1 MAKKGSSVKV
11 RLESEA
17 GTGYRYYS
25 QRSTRA
31 EYKIKKKK
39 YDPWAVRK
47 DEKGNDIIGAN
58 GKPVRGMHVMFVEK
72 KMPPSKKN

>member
-1 MAKKGSSVKV
+1 MAKKSTNMKV

-17 GTGYRYYS
+17 GTGYRYYTK
-25 QRSTRA
+25 RSTRA

-39 YDPWAVRK
+39 YDPWAVNP
-47 DEKGNDIIGAN
+47 ET
-58 GKPVRGMHVMFVEK
+58 GKRGMHVMFVEK